1 MEQFSAL
8 RLFISVVDTGSFS
21 AAGERLGIS
30 TSVVSRGIAA
40 LEAELGIR
48 LLKRSTRRVEL
59 TEAGSL
65 YLGRVRSLLT
75 DLAET
80 NKSLKQ
86 PNTPVGGRFRVA
98 APTALGLSLIAPAIA
113 DFMAAQPNVVIQ
125 LDLLDRAIDLLEE
138 DYDMALR
145 IDETLES
152 IPYLRSLGQMEVG
165 LFSSP
170 AYLAHHGRPRGPAD
184 LGTHRGLYLAT
195 QQTWNLRGGL
205 NEKPKLQFCSNRLEA
220 VKTLCLAGQ
229 GIALLPL
236 FLVRGEIERNE
247 LVQLLDGFEPKPLML
262 VLATSS
268 QRSESNSSRLSSNF
282 WNRASGGC
290 GFNFF

>member
-21 AAGERLGIS
+21 AGGELLGIS

-48 LLKRSTRRVEL
+48 LLKRSTRRIEL

-65 YLGRVRSLLT
+65 YLSRVLSLLT
-75 DLAET
+75 ELEDT
-80 NKSLKQ
+80 NRSLRQ
-86 PNTPVGGRFRVA
+86 PNTPAAGRFRIA

-125 LDLLDRAIDLLEE
+125 LDLLDRTIDLLEE
-138 DYDMALR
+138 DYNMALQ
-145 IDETLES
+145 IDEPLES
-152 IPYLRSLGQMEVG
+152 TPSLQSLGQMEVG

-170 AYLAHHGRPRGPAD
+170 AYLARHGRPRGPAD
-184 LGTHRGLYLAT
+184 LGTHRALYLAS
-195 QQTWNLRGGL
+195 QQSWNLRGGPS
-205 NEKPKLQFCSNRLEA
+205 EKPKLQFCSNRLEA
-220 VKTLCLAGQ
+220 LKTLCLAGQ

-247 LVQLLDGFEPKPLML
+247 LAQLLDGFEPKPLNL
-262 VLATSS
+262 VMATSP
-268 QRSESNSSRLSSNF
+268 QRPVTNASRLF
-282 WNRASGGC
+282 QQFLDMR
-290 GFNFF
+290 FKRLRF

>member
-21 AAGERLGIS
+21 AGGELLGIS

-48 LLKRSTRRVEL
+48 LLKRSTRRIEL

-65 YLGRVRSLLT
+65 YLSRVLSLLT
-75 DLAET
+75 ELEDT
-80 NKSLKQ
+80 NRSLRQ
-86 PNTPVGGRFRVA
+86 PNTPAAGRFRIA

-113 DFMAAQPNVVIQ
+113 EFMAAQPHVVIQ
-125 LDLLDRAIDLLEE
+125 LDLLDRTIDLLEE
-138 DYDMALR
+138 DYNMALQ
-145 IDETLES
+145 IDEPLES
-152 IPYLRSLGQMEVG
+152 TPSLQSLGQMEVG

-170 AYLAHHGRPRGPAD
+170 AYLARHGRPRGPAD
-184 LGTHRGLYLAT
+184 LGTHRALYLAS
-195 QQTWNLRGGL
+195 QQSWNLRGGPS
-205 NEKPKLQFCSNRLEA
+205 EKPKLQFCSNRLEA
-220 VKTLCLAGQ
+220 LKTLCLAGQ

-247 LVQLLDGFEPKPLML
+247 LAQLLDGFEPKPLNL
-262 VLATSS
+262 VMATSP
-268 QRSESNSSRLSSNF
+268 QRPVTNASRLF
-282 WNRASGGC
+282 QQFLDMR
-290 GFNFF
+290 FKRLRF

>member
-65 YLGRVRSLLT
+65 YLARVRSLLT
-75 DLAET
+75 ELEET

-86 PNTPVGGRFRVA
+86 PNTPAAGRFRIA
-98 APTALGLSLIAPAIA
+98 APTALGLALIAPAIA
-113 DFMAAQPNVVIQ
+113 DFMAVQPNVVIQ
-125 LDLLDRAIDLLEE
+125 LDLLDRTVDLLEE

-145 IDETLES
+145 VDETLES
-152 IPYLRSLGQMEVG
+152 TPNLRSLGQMEVG

-170 AYLAHHGRPRGPAD
+170 TYLARHGRPRGPTD
-184 LGTHRGLYLAT
+184 LGTHRALYLANE
-195 QQTWNLRGGL
+195 QAWHLRGGVS
-205 NEKPKLQFCSNRLEA
+205 ERPKPQFCSNRLEA
-220 VKTLCLAGQ
+220 LKTLCLSGQ

-247 LVQLLDGFEPKPLML
+247 LVQLLDGFEPKPMNF
-262 VLATSS
+262 VIATSP
-268 QRSESNSSRLSSNF
+268 QRSETNSSRLFQQYLESRF
-282 WNRASGGC
+282 KRLRL
-290 GFNFF
+290 

>member
-1 MEQFSAL
+1 MEQFSTL

-21 AAGERLGIS
+21 AAGELLGIS

-65 YLGRVRSLLT
+65 YLARVRGLLT
-75 DLAET
+75 ELEET

-86 PNTPVGGRFRVA
+86 PNTPAAGRFRIA
-98 APTALGLSLIAPAIA
+98 APTALGLALIAPAIA
-113 DFMAAQPNVVIQ
+113 DFMAVQPNVVIQ
-125 LDLLDRAIDLLEE
+125 LDLLDRTIDLLEE
-138 DYDMALR
+138 DYDMALK
-145 IDETLES
+145 IDETPES
-152 IPYLRSLGQMEVG
+152 TAHLRFLRQIEVG

-170 AYLAHHGRPRGPAD
+170 AYLARHGRPHGPAD
-184 LGTHRGLYLAT
+184 LGKHRALYLAN
-195 QQTWNLRGGL
+195 QQNWDLRGGI

-220 VKTLCLAGQ
+220 LKTLCLAGQ

-247 LVQLLDGFEPKPLML
+247 LVQLLDGFEPKPINF
-262 VLATSS
+262 VIATSP
-268 QRSESNSSRLSSNF
+268 QRSETNSSRLFQQYLESRF
-282 WNRASGGC
+282 KRLRL
-290 GFNFF
+290 

>member
-21 AAGERLGIS
+21 AAGEELNIS
-30 TSVVSRGIAA
+30 TSVVSRQIAA

-48 LLKRSTRRVEL
+48 LLKRSTRRVAL

-65 YLGRVRSLLT
+65 YLTRVRSLLT
-75 DLAET
+75 ELEET

-86 PNTPVGGRFRVA
+86 PNTPAAGRFRVA
-98 APTALGLSLIAPAIA
+98 APTAFGLSLIAPAIA
-113 DFMAAQPNVVIQ
+113 DFMTAQPSVVIQ
-125 LDLLDRAIDLLEE
+125 LDLLDRTIDLLEE

-145 IDETLES
+145 IDEAAEFT
-152 IPYLRSLGQMEVG
+152 PYLRSLGQMEVG

-184 LGTHRGLYLAT
+184 LGGHRALYLAS
-195 QQTWNLRGGL
+195 QQGWNLRGGL
-205 NEKPKLQFCSNRLEA
+205 SEKPKMQFCSNRLEA
-220 VKTLCLAGQ
+220 LKTLCLAGQ

-247 LVQLLDGFEPKPLML
+247 LVQLLDGFEPKPLSL
-262 VLATSS
+262 VLATSP
-268 QRSESNSSRLSSNF
+268 QRSETNSSRLF
-282 WNRASGGC
+282 QQFLELR
-290 GFNFF
+290 FKRLRF

>member
-21 AAGERLGIS
+21 AAGELLGIS

-40 LEAELGIR
+40 LEAELGIC

-65 YLGRVRSLLT
+65 YLTRVRSLLT
-75 DLAET
+75 ELEET
-80 NKSLKQ
+80 NRSLKQ
-86 PNTPVGGRFRVA
+86 PNTPTAGRFRVA
-98 APTALGLSLIAPAIA
+98 APTALGLALIAPAIA
-113 DFMAAQPNVVIQ
+113 DFMGAQPNVVIQ
-125 LDLLDRAIDLLEE
+125 LDLLDRTIDLLEE

-145 IDETLES
+145 IVETFEFTPNLQ
-152 IPYLRSLGQMEVG
+152 SLGQMEVG

-170 AYLAHHGRPRGPAD
+170 TYIARHGRPRGPAD
-184 LGTHRGLYLAT
+184 LGVHRALYLAS
-195 QQTWNLRGGL
+195 QQNWNLRGGL

-220 VKTLCLAGQ
+220 LKILCLAGQ

-236 FLVRGEIERNE
+236 FLVRSEIEGNE
-247 LVQLLDGFEPKPLML
+247 LVQLLDGFEPKPSNL
-262 VLATSS
+262 VIATSP
-268 QRSESNSSRLSSNF
+268 QRSETNSSRLFQQFLESRF
-282 WNRASGGC
+282 KRLRL
-290 GFNFF
+290 

>member
-21 AAGERLGIS
+21 AAGELLGIS

-65 YLGRVRSLLT
+65 YLTRVRSLLT
-75 DLAET
+75 ELEET
-80 NKSLKQ
+80 NRSLKQ
-86 PNTPVGGRFRVA
+86 PNTSTAGRFRVA
-98 APTALGLSLIAPAIA
+98 APTALGLALIAPAIA
-113 DFMAAQPNVVIQ
+113 DFMGAQPNVVIQ
-125 LDLLDRAIDLLEE
+125 LDLLDRTIDLLEE

-145 IDETLES
+145 IVETFEFTPNLQ
-152 IPYLRSLGQMEVG
+152 SLGQMEVG

-170 AYLAHHGRPRGPAD
+170 TYIARHGRPRGPAD
-184 LGTHRGLYLAT
+184 LGVHRALYLAS
-195 QQTWNLRGGL
+195 QQNWNLRGGL

-220 VKTLCLAGQ
+220 LKILCLAGQ

-236 FLVRGEIERNE
+236 FLVRSEIEGNE
-247 LVQLLDGFEPKPLML
+247 LVQLLDGFEPKPSNL
-262 VLATSS
+262 VIATSP
-268 QRSESNSSRLSSNF
+268 QRSETNSSRLFQQFLESRF
-282 WNRASGGC
+282 KRLRL
-290 GFNFF
+290 

>member
-21 AAGERLGIS
+21 AAAELLGIS
-30 TSVVSRGIAA
+30 TSVISRQVAA

-65 YLGRVRSLLT
+65 YLTRVRSLLT
-75 DLAET
+75 ELEET
-80 NKSLKQ
+80 NKSLRQ
-86 PNTPVGGRFRVA
+86 PNTPAAGRFRIA
-98 APTALGLSLIAPAIA
+98 APTALGLSLIVPAIA

-125 LDLLDRAIDLLEE
+125 LDLLDRTIDLLEE

-145 IDETLES
+145 VDETLENT
-152 IPYLRSLGQMEVG
+152 PNLRRLGQMEVG

-170 AYLAHHGRPRGPAD
+170 AYLARHGRPRGPAD
-184 LGTHRGLYLAT
+184 LGAHRALYLAS

-205 NEKPKLQFCSNRLEA
+205 SEKPRLQFCSNRLEA
-220 VKTLCLAGQ
+220 LKVLCLAGQ

-236 FLVRGEIERNE
+236 FLVRGEMEGNE
-247 LVQLLDGFEPKPLML
+247 LVQLLDGFEPKPTTL
-262 VLATSS
+262 VIATSP
-268 QRSESNSSRLSSNF
+268 QRTETNAARLFQQFLESRFKRL
-282 WNRASGGC
+282 RL
-290 GFNFF
+290 

>member
-21 AAGERLGIS
+21 AAAELLGIS
-30 TSVVSRGIAA
+30 TSVVSRQVAA

-48 LLKRSTRRVEL
+48 LLKRSTRRVAL

-65 YLGRVRSLLT
+65 YLTRVRSLLT
-75 DLAET
+75 ELEET

-86 PNTPVGGRFRVA
+86 PNTPVAGRFRVA

-113 DFMAAQPNVVIQ
+113 DFMATQPNVVIQ
-125 LDLLDRAIDLLEE
+125 LDLLDRVIDLLEE

-145 IDETLES
+145 IDEPPAST
-152 IPYLRSLGQMEVG
+152 PYLRSLGQMEVG

-184 LGTHRGLYLAT
+184 LATHRALYLAS
-195 QQTWNLRGGL
+195 QQTWNLRGGFS
-205 NEKPKLQFCSNRLEA
+205 EKPKLQFCANRLEA
-220 VKTLCLAGQ
+220 LKTLCLAGQ

-236 FLVRGEIERNE
+236 FLVRGEMERNE
-247 LVQLLDGFEPKPLML
+247 LVQLLDGFEPKPLNL
-262 VLATSS
+262 VIATSP
-268 QRSESNSSRLSSNF
+268 QRSETNSSRLF
-282 WNRASGGC
+282 QQFLEVR
-290 GFNFF
+290 FKRLRL

>member
-1 MEQFSAL
+1 MERFSAL

-21 AAGERLGIS
+21 AAAELLGIS

-65 YLGRVRSLLT
+65 YLTRVRSLLT
-75 DLAET
+75 ELEET
-80 NKSLKQ
+80 NKGLRQ
-86 PNTPVGGRFRVA
+86 PNTPAAGRFRIA
-98 APTALGLSLIAPAIA
+98 APTAFGLSLIAPAIA
-113 DFMAAQPNVVIQ
+113 DFMAAQPHVVIQ

-152 IPYLRSLGQMEVG
+152 TPYLRSLGQMEMG

-170 AYLAHHGRPRGPAD
+170 AYLARHGRPRGPAD
-184 LGTHRGLYLAT
+184 LGTHRALYLAN
-195 QQTWNLRGGL
+195 QQGWNLRGGL
-205 NEKPKLQFCSNRLEA
+205 SEKPKLQFCSNRLEA
-220 VKTLCLAGQ
+220 LKTLCLAGQ

-236 FLVRGEIERNE
+236 FLVRSEIARNE
-247 LVQLLDGFEPKPLML
+247 LVQLLDGFEPKPFNF
-262 VLATSS
+262 VTATSP
-268 QRSESNSSRLSSNF
+268 QRSETNSSRLFQQFLESRF
-282 WNRASGGC
+282 KRLR
-290 GFNFF
+290 F

>member
-21 AAGERLGIS
+21 AAGELLGIS

-40 LEAELGIR
+40 LEAELGTR
-48 LLKRSTRRVEL
+48 LLKRSTRRVAL
-59 TEAGSL
+59 TEVGSL
-65 YLGRVRSLLT
+65 YLTRVRSLLT
-75 DLAET
+75 ELEEA
-80 NKSLKQ
+80 NRNLKQ
-86 PNTPVGGRFRVA
+86 PNTPAAGRFRIA

-113 DFMAAQPNVVIQ
+113 DFMAARPHVVIQ
-125 LDLLDRAIDLLEE
+125 LDLLDRTIDLLEE

-145 IDETLES
+145 IDESAES
-152 IPYLRSLGQMEVG
+152 KSYLRSLGQMEVG

-184 LGTHRGLYLAT
+184 LGTHRALYLAS
-195 QQTWNLRGGL
+195 QQSWNLRGGL
-205 NEKPKLQFCSNRLEA
+205 SEKPKLQFSSNRLETL
-220 VKTLCLAGQ
+220 KTLCVAGQ

-247 LVQLLDGFEPKPLML
+247 LVQLLDGFEPKPLNL
-262 VLATSS
+262 VIATSP
-268 QRSESNSSRLSSNF
+268 QRSETNSSRLFQQFLESRF
-282 WNRASGGC
+282 KRLR
-290 GFNFF
+290 F